1 MNDGHNRLWPRVLV
15 SVVVALALAIV
26 PLPQWLDAVRPSW
39 LALLVIYWILHEPRR
54 VGLLTAWLVGILL
67 DTLHGVLLGQHALAL
82 IVIGFVTQHFN
93 LRIRVFPM
101 SQQVATVFM
110 LVAIYEFV
118 MFWIDG
124 VSGQPD
130 GDWRRWLPVLSSAA
144 VWPIVHALMQRLREP
159 VAATDRV

>member
-1 MNDGHNRLWPRVLV
+1 MNDDRNRLWPRVLISIV
-15 SVVVALALAIV
+15 AALALSIV
-26 PLPQWLDAVRPSW
+26 PLPLWLNAVRPSW

-54 VGLLTAWLVGILL
+54 VGLLTAWLAGILL
-67 DTLHGVLLGQHALAL
+67 DTLHGALLGQHALAL

-110 LVAIYEFV
+110 LVAIHEFFL
-118 MFWIDG
+118 FWVDG
-124 VSGQPD
+124 VSGQPG

-144 VWPIVHALMQRLREP
+144 VWPVVHALMQKLREP
-159 VAATDRV
+159 ATAADSV